1 VPTRDVPASSD
12 GAPLQVRL
20 AGVVPLGAY
29 VLLRGLDATVLK
41 GLQQLGAQHA
51 VGGENPISFCNVFFV
66 ATLAIG
72 LAALPAGGGRL
83 GHDLARLDGR
93 RRTLLALGGGLGL
106 FLGPIASYMALQS
119 LTVVSHTLLFSLVL
133 PASALLARGLLA
145 EPLPA
150 GFPTSAALI
159 GAGLLLPGLERMGS
173 GPGAGGPALSLTG
186 VLWALAGVAAFAGAG
201 VCGRSVA
208 RRGWSPALAIG
219 LPALVSALAFGLLA
233 LVLFGPGHFFLLQLW
248 WVVGVIGVY
257 AVSLG
262 LGRELSLRR
271 AYRHCGV
278 ATVSLWGSLAIVVA
292 TGSAVLLLGERIGP
306 VTIAGLALVLIGTL
320 RSPLAMRSDATL
332 RGYTP

>member
-1 VPTRDVPASSD
+1 MADA
-12 GAPLQVRL
+12 APFPVRL
-20 AGVVPLGAY
+20 AGMAPLAAY

-41 GLQQLGAQHA
+41 GLQELGARHA
-51 VGGENPISFCNVFFV
+51 VNGENPISFCNVFFV
-66 ATLAIG
+66 ATLVLG

-83 GHDLARLDGR
+83 RQELRNLDGHQ
-93 RRTLLALGGGLGL
+93 RTLLGLFGGLGL
-106 FLGPIASYMALQS
+106 FLGPIASYLALQS

-145 EPLPA
+145 EPLPPA
-150 GFPTSAALI
+150 FPLSAALI
-159 GAGLLLPGLERMGS
+159 GAGLLLPALERMGS
-173 GPGAGGPALSLTG
+173 GPATAGPALSAAG
-186 VLWALAGVAAFAGAG
+186 VVWALAGVAAFAGAG
-201 VCGRSVA
+201 VCGRAVA
-208 RRGWSPALAIG
+208 RRGWSPALTIG
-219 LPALVSALAFGLLA
+219 LPALLSALAFGALA
-233 LVLFGPGHFFLLQLW
+233 LALFGPGHFFLLQLW

-257 AVSLG
+257 ALSLG

-292 TGSAVLLLGERIGP
+292 SVSAVLLLGERIGAAT
-306 VTIAGLALVLIGTL
+306 VAGLALVLIGTL